1 MPRVFIP
8 HPPELGRTIWVEGDD
23 GHHFARVLRA
33 RIGEQVAVAGG
44 GVACLARI
52 VEVDKQAPAF
62 ALLPERVLPSHE
74 PGVPVYLIQG
84 LAKGDKID
92 SIIQQATEIGVAGFL
107 LLQAEHSVAR
117 VEPGRAEA
125 KLTRWRRVARG
136 AAAQSQRDVIPGVDL
151 AFTVVDAA
159 RWLQSR
165 AVWSP
170 FLLDE
175 AETSHGLRAAV
186 AAARG
191 RGDKA
196 AMAVVVGPEGGWSD
210 AERREWA
217 IACEAVPVTLGPRIL
232 RTETA
237 GPAAVA
243 AILYELDELGG

>member
-1 MPRVFIP
+1 MPRVFLA
-8 HPPELGRTIWVEGDD
+8 HPPELGQTIWVDGDE
-23 GHHFARVLRA
+23 GHHFVRVLRA
-33 RIGEQVAVAGG
+33 RIGEQVAVVGS

-52 VEVDKQAPAF
+52 VEMDKQAGAF

-74 PGVPVYLIQG
+74 SRVPVYLIQG

-107 LLQAEHSVAR
+107 LLETERSVAR
-117 VEPGRAEA
+117 VEPRRAEA
-125 KLTRWRRVARG
+125 KLTRWRRVARE
-136 AAAQSQRDVIPGVDL
+136 AAAQAQRDVIPSVDL
-151 AFTVVDAA
+151 AVTMVDAA

-165 AVWSP
+165 SVGSP

-186 AAARG
+186 AAVRK
-191 RGDKA
+191 REDKA

-217 IACEAVPVTLGPRIL
+217 RACDAVPVTLGPRIL